1 MSSNKKYYIIGGSIL
16 AIAAIIGLSKAGV
29 FGDKKK
35 GTEVEI
41 AKVEQR
47 TIVETVS
54 ATGKIQPEIEVKIS
68 SEVSGEIIALP
79 VKEGQNVKK
88 GDLLVRVNP
97 ELYTSGLN
105 RSQAGLS
112 NTKAGLSQAD
122 AQFKEAKASYE
133 RSKKLF
139 EKGIISRSEWDKS
152 IAAYEGAQA
161 AKQAAYY
168 SVQSASATVNE
179 SKENLG
185 KTAIYAPVSGTISR
199 LDVELGER
207 VLGTQQMAGTE
218 LMRVADLN
226 NMEVEVDV
234 NENDIVKIEI
244 GDEAKVEV
252 DAYLRK
258 EFKGIVTSIS
268 NSASTA
274 LSADQVTNFKV
285 KVRILKESY
294 ADIMKG
300 KPANFSP
307 FRPGMTATVDI
318 FTTRK
323 ENVVSVPISAVVM
336 RTDTTA
342 TRNAYAEVAEGEEN
356 STPEVKNEKRF
367 ECVFVKVGNKV
378 KLKIIT
384 TGIQDDTYIEVLS
397 GLKKGE
403 EIVTGPYTVVTK
415 ELNPGD
421 EVFVKSKD
429 EIEAEKKKE
438 IEASKKKSGNAKVS

>member
-1 MSSNKKYYIIGGSIL
+1 MTNKTKYLLLGGAVIL
-16 AIAAIIGLSKAGV
+16 IVGALALKKSGV
-29 FGDKKK
+29 LGENKQ

-41 AKVEQR
+41 AKVSQR
-47 TIVETVS
+47 TVIETVS

-79 VKEGQNVKK
+79 VKEGQIVKK

-97 ELYTSGLN
+97 ELYVSGLS
-105 RSQAGLS
+105 RSKSGLS

-122 AQFKEAKASYE
+122 AQFKEAKASYD
-133 RSKKLF
+133 RNKRLY
-139 EKGIISRSEWDKS
+139 EKGIVSRSEWDKAV
-152 IAAYEGAQA
+152 AAYEGAQA
-161 AKQAAYY
+161 ARDAAYY
-168 SVQSASATVNE
+168 NVQSASATVNE

-185 KTAIYAPVSGTISR
+185 KTAIYAPVDGTISR

-218 LMRVADLN
+218 MMRVANLN

-252 DAYLRK
+252 DAYLKK

-285 KVRILKESY
+285 KVRIVKESY
-294 ADIMKG
+294 ADLIKG

-318 FTTRK
+318 ITTTK
-323 ENVVSVPISAVVM
+323 ENVIAVPISSVVM

-342 TRNAYAEVAEGEEN
+342 NRVSGLDEKENEEESGEVVEEVK
-356 STPEVKNEKRF
+356 SKNEKRY
-367 ECVFVKVGNKV
+367 ECVFVKSGDKV
-378 KLKIIT
+378 NLRIVE
-384 TGIQDDTYIEVLS
+384 TGIQDDMYIEIIS
-397 GLKKGE
+397 GLKQGE
-403 EIVTGPYTVVTK
+403 TIVTGPYTVVSK

-421 EVFVKSKD
+421 KVRVKTKA
-429 EIEAEKKKE
+429 ELEAER
-438 IEASKKKSGNAKVS
+438 KKSNKES

>member
-1 MSSNKKYYIIGGSIL
+1 MTNKTKYLLLGGAVVLI
-16 AIAAIIGLSKAGV
+16 AGV
-29 FGDKKK
+29 LALKKSGALGENK
-35 GTEVEI
+35 EGTEVEV

-47 TIVETVS
+47 TVIETVS
-54 ATGKIQPEIEVKIS
+54 ATGKIQPEVEVKIS

-79 VKEGQNVKK
+79 VKEGQIVKK

-97 ELYTSGLN
+97 ELYVSGLN
-105 RSQAGLS
+105 RSVSGLS

-139 EKGIISRSEWDKS
+139 EKGIVSRSEWEKAV
-152 IAAYEGAQA
+152 AAYEGAQA
-161 AKQAAYY
+161 AKDAAYY
-168 SVQSASATVNE
+168 NVQSASATVNE

-185 KTAIYAPVSGTISR
+185 KTSIYAPVDGTISK

-218 LMRVADLN
+218 MMRVANLN

-234 NENDIVKIEI
+234 NENDIVKVEI

-252 DAYLRK
+252 DAYLKK

-285 KVRILKESY
+285 KIRILKESY
-294 ADIMKG
+294 ADLVEG
-300 KPANFSP
+300 KPANYSP

-318 FTTRK
+318 ITTTK
-323 ENVVSVPISAVVM
+323 TNVAAVPISSVVM

-342 TRNAYAEVAEGEEN
+342 NRNAYLDETANEEGE
-356 STPEVKNEKRF
+356 SGEVIEDVKPKNEKRF
-367 ECVFVKVGNKV
+367 ECVFVKSGDKV
-378 KLKIIT
+378 KLRIVE
-384 TGIQDDTYIEVLS
+384 TGIQDDTYIEIIS

-403 EIVTGPYTVVTK
+403 VIVTGPYTVVSK

-421 EVFVKSKD
+421 KVRVKTK
-429 EIEAEKKKE
+429 AELETERQKAKK
-438 IEASKKKSGNAKVS
+438 GNES